1 MSALLLGLVA
11 LGLVAGVAGCV
22 ALARRARSS
31 AGDAGRNVRIDAA
44 ELARLLTGER
54 PPFVVDL
61 RKPAQVKED
70 PFTVPGALRV
80 DPSLLGAYLEPGREV
95 VFFCT

>member
-1 MSALLLGLVA
+1 VSAAIVVALVLVA
-11 LGLVAGVAGCV
+11 AGALAVG
-22 ALARRARSS
+22 LARRARPS

-44 ELARLLTGER
+44 ELARLLAGER

-61 RKPAQVKED
+61 RRPAQVKED